1 MLLKG
6 GKESARRHLRAGN
19 ILINIPYF
27 VCFFKKCTGSAST
40 GDKCSDTYRG
50 PYPFSEVEM
59 RNIRD
64 YLLTLDP
71 VPILATS
78 VHSYG
83 QLYLWPYGYD
93 YNEYPDNYKEIVSL
107 SLNFKSL
114 IEILIVMMYIFFLQR
129 DLAEEAVSALK
140 SVHGTVFV
148 AKNSAELCKMFIFF
162 LH

>member
-1 MLLKG
+1 
-6 GKESARRHLRAGN
+6 
-19 ILINIPYF
+19 
-27 VCFFKKCTGSAST
+27 
-40 GDKCSDTYRG
+40 
-50 PYPFSEVEM
+50 M

-93 YNEYPDNYKEIVSL
+93 FNEYPDNYKEIVSL

-148 AKNSAELCKMFIFF
+148 AKNSAELCKMVNFF
-162 LH
+162 LYTKCLLNLKISLMSF